1 MKAVPAVCAF
11 RLSSCERFPGMEI
24 NIMLIIDYLDEGNMP
39 AEKPNHR
46 AQPVVAQRV
55 GLRKGPGTLD
65 PQYRWAQDQQRN
77 LQQVAQNAR
86 LLKLAKN
93 SGDSQK

>member
-1 MKAVPAVCAF
+1 
-11 RLSSCERFPGMEI
+11 MEI

-46 AQPVVAQRV
+46 VQPV

>member
-1 MKAVPAVCAF
+1 
-11 RLSSCERFPGMEI
+11 
-24 NIMLIIDYLDEGNMP
+24 MLIIDYLDEGNMP

-46 AQPVVAQRV
+46 VQPVVAQQGV
-55 GLRKGPGTLD
+55 AQQVVAQQVVLRKGPGTLD

-93 SGDSQK
+93 SGDCQK